1 MNGALT
7 PEVEI
12 GTEAPTALYRLFATD
27 GALLYIGITG
37 DLSKRLARH
46 ARTKNWWPDVSRKT
60 VTWFQTRRH
69 ALLAEATAIRD
80 EKPPFNLLVALT
92 SGNSRPARNPFHHEP
107 GAVTLARLHKGLTKT
122 ELAERL
128 GVALS
133 LISQIESGKRNATPA
148 MLLRL
153 ADALNCP
160 VVVLERKRCVSLN
173 GHGAA

>member
-1 MNGALT
+1 MSEPDPANFNH
-7 PEVEI
+7 E
-12 GTEAPTALYRLFATD
+12 PTAVTY
-27 GALLYIGITG
+27 
-37 DLSKRLARH
+37 AR
-46 ARTKNWWPDVSRKT
+46 
-60 VTWFQTRRH
+60 
-69 ALLAEATAIRD
+69 
-80 EKPPFNLLVALT
+80 EKA
-92 SGNSRPARNPFHHEP
+92 
-107 GAVTLARLHKGLTKT
+107 GLTRT
-122 ELAERL
+122 ELAGRL